1 MSVKVENFGCRLN
14 ALEGDVAQAAA
25 NAAGRDKTIIING
38 CDVTGEAQRKARQAA
53 IQRKDPDHEIILT
66 GCAAQTDGPFAAM
79 PEVDRVLGN
88 EEKLNPA
95 AYAGAR

>member
-38 CDVTGEAQRKARQAA
+38 CGLCHIA
-53 IQRKDPDHEIILT
+53 L
-66 GCAAQTDGPFAAM
+66 
-79 PEVDRVLGN
+79 
-88 EEKLNPA
+88 
-95 AYAGAR
+95 